1 MKKTMAMLLS
11 AAMVMSMGL
20 MASAATQ
27 DYSVLVDGDKLTLTN
42 GETRAVYQLDESR
55 LVLSQSSEG
64 GIAVSFSVEDEENKK
79 VTLGSQKDV
88 TVSGDLY
95 RLNIS
100 QSLDKEYNIYL
111 DKNADVRDLVSN
123 GDARITVDGEVTR
136 AYLRSG
142 SARLTANSSSDV
154 EVVYAENANSVKGLL
169 NHQVKPYEDGPA
181 IDTVSGNSSSTTRR
195 YYRSYRSD
203 LGVSGVYDRGDRISF
218 ECDVA
223 GATVRLNGERIGTTS
238 RGDNTFRIDEDD
250 RDWND
255 RLTIS
260 KDGYDTE
267 TIYLDDYYG
276 HYRYSRYSRRGGFNY
291 WRA

>member
-88 TVSGDLY
+88 TVSGDLD

-154 EVVYAENANSVKGLL
+154 EVVYARTPTA
-169 NHQVKPYEDGPA
+169 
-181 IDTVSGNSSSTTRR
+181 
-195 YYRSYRSD
+195 
-203 LGVSGVYDRGDRISF
+203 
-218 ECDVA
+218 
-223 GATVRLNGERIGTTS
+223 S
-238 RGDNTFRIDEDD
+238 RVF
-250 RDWND
+250 
-255 RLTIS
+255 
-260 KDGYDTE
+260 
-267 TIYLDDYYG
+267 
-276 HYRYSRYSRRGGFNY
+276 
-291 WRA
+291 

>member
-88 TVSGDLY
+88 TVSGDLD

-195 YYRSYRSD
+195 YYRSYRCW
-203 LGVSGVYDRGDRISF
+203 I
-218 ECDVA
+218 
-223 GATVRLNGERIGTTS
+223 
-238 RGDNTFRIDEDD
+238 
-250 RDWND
+250 
-255 RLTIS
+255 
-260 KDGYDTE
+260 
-267 TIYLDDYYG
+267 
-276 HYRYSRYSRRGGFNY
+276 
-291 WRA
+291 

>member
-88 TVSGDLY
+88 TVSGDLD

-123 GDARITVDGEVTR
+123 GDARITVDGEVVEKTLRHTLSFPGSQFEWERDMALLHETYLVDDFYYPEMPVTR
-136 AYLRSG
+136 Y
-142 SARLTANSSSDV
+142 
-154 EVVYAENANSVKGLL
+154 VYEPR
-169 NHQVKPYEDGPA
+169 QV
-181 IDTVSGNSSSTTRR
+181 
-195 YYRSYRSD
+195 
-203 LGVSGVYDRGDRISF
+203 
-218 ECDVA
+218 
-223 GATVRLNGERIGTTS
+223 
-238 RGDNTFRIDEDD
+238 
-250 RDWND
+250 
-255 RLTIS
+255 
-260 KDGYDTE
+260 DTE
-267 TIYLDDYYG
+267 TFG
-276 HYRYSRYSRRGGFNY
+276 AATFGV
-291 WRA
+291 

>member
-88 TVSGDLY
+88 TVSGDLD

-142 SARLTANSSSDV
+142 S
-154 EVVYAENANSVKGLL
+154 ENANSVKGLL

>member
-1 MKKTMAMLLS
+1 MKKTMAM
-11 AAMVMSMGL
+11 
-20 MASAATQ
+20 
-27 DYSVLVDGDKLTLTN
+27 LVDGDKLTLTN

-88 TVSGDLY
+88 TVSGDLD

>member
-88 TVSGDLY
+88 TVSGDLD

-111 DKNADVRDLVSN
+111 DKMPMCATLFQRRCAHHRGRRGHPRLS
-123 GDARITVDGEVTR
+123 A
-136 AYLRSG
+136 LRQCQ
-142 SARLTANSSSDV
+142 T
-154 EVVYAENANSVKGLL
+154 
-169 NHQVKPYEDGPA
+169 
-181 IDTVSGNSSSTTRR
+181 
-195 YYRSYRSD
+195 
-203 LGVSGVYDRGDRISF
+203 DRKQQQ
-218 ECDVA
+218 A
-223 GATVRLNGERIGTTS
+223 TS
-238 RGDNTFRIDEDD
+238 R
-250 RDWND
+250 
-255 RLTIS
+255 
-260 KDGYDTE
+260 
-267 TIYLDDYYG
+267 
-276 HYRYSRYSRRGGFNY
+276 
-291 WRA
+291 